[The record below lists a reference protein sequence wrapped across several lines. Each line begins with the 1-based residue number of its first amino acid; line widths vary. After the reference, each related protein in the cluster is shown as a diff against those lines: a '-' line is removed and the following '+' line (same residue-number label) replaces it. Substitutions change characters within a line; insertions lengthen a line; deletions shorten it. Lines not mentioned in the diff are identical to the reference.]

1 MKTLGYLVYCQAVDY
16 IYPLQPNSQLFIRFF
31 PNLG

>member
-1 MKTLGYLVYCQAVDY
+1 METLGYLVYCFAVNY
-16 IYPLQPNSQLFIRFF
+16 IYALQPNSQLFIRFF